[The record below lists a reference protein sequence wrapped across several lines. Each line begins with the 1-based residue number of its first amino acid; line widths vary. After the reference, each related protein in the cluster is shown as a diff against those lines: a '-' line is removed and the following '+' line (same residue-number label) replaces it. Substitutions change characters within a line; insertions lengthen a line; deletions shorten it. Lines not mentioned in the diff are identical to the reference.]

1 MKKYIDVEDIRA
13 GKFHFVDREKRD
25 ELNTYR
31 KGWNDALDAVADHP
45 PADVRENTRGEWLP
59 DNNNPYETR
68 FICSACRESQEVPT
82 IGFTKYKPLWSYC
95 PYCGAY
101 MQDPEENDGE

>member
-45 PADVRENTRGEWLP
+45 PAAVRENTHGRWELHTYMP
-59 DNNNPYETR
+59 HEKYCSRCNFDSPYNKAWE
-68 FICSACRESQEVPT
+68 
-82 IGFTKYKPLWSYC
+82 YC

>member
-1 MKKYIDVEDIRA
+1 MKKYIDVTDIRS
-13 GKFHFVDREKRD
+13 GKLHFVDREKRD
-25 ELNTYR
+25 EVNTYW

-45 PADVRENTRGEWLP
+45 PADVRENTHGRWMRKYSRPNVFADLF
-59 DNNNPYETR
+59 YH
-68 FICSACRESQEVPT
+68 CSACGGKSSDNWAAK
-82 IGFTKYKPLWSYC
+82 FTFC